1 MTQQPSDLFS
11 RASQWLADA
20 ARSQPEALLL
30 MAAGC
35 ALLMRTG
42 RGSVDSVAARM
53 SQGRYRGSARFQS
66 ATRLRDNV
74 RDTVNETAEQVGSYA
89 GDMAKRMGASAR
101 DYGSTVADTM
111 GDYAETA
118 RDYAENARRT
128 AARYAEDARRNV
140 ADASERAMEQ
150 AQTSYRTAA
159 EAIREQPALIVG
171 LGLVA
176 GAAIAALF
184 PATEVERR
192 TLGAARERIA
202 EAVSETGEN
211 LKEAASEAGERV
223 RQSAAER
230 GLDAEGLKGFAR
242 EAASTFAGAAADAV
256 RASVSSGSDPSAD
269 QPRGGDAER
278 RP

>member
-1 MTQQPSDLFS
+1 MTNQPSDLFS
-11 RASQWLADA
+11 RTSQWLADA

-66 ATRLRDNV
+66 ATRLRDTV
-74 RDTVNETAEQVGSYA
+74 RETAEQAGSYA
-89 GDMAKRMGASAR
+89 GDMAERMGASAR

-118 RDYAENARRT
+118 RDYAENARR
-128 AARYAEDARRNV
+128 AATRYAEDARRNV
-140 ADASERAMEQ
+140 ADTSERVMEQ
-150 AQTSYRTAA
+150 AQTTYRTAA
-159 EAIREQPALIVG
+159 VAMREQPALILG

-223 RQSAAER
+223 KQSAAER
-230 GLDAEGLKGFAR
+230 GLDVEGLKTFAR
-242 EAASTFAGAAADAV
+242 EAAGTFAEAAADAV

>member
-1 MTQQPSDLFS
+1 MNDQPSDLFI
-11 RASQWLADA
+11 RTSQWLADA

-42 RGSVDSVAARM
+42 HGAVDSVAARM
-53 SQGRYRGSARFQS
+53 AHSRDRGSATFQS
-66 ATRLRDNV
+66 ATRPRDSV
-74 RDTVNETAEQVGSYA
+74 RDTVNETAEPVGSYT
-89 GDMAKRMGASAR
+89 GDMAQRMGAAAR

-111 GDYAETA
+111 GDDAETA
-118 RDYAENARRT
+118 RDYAENARRA

-140 ADASERAMEQ
+140 ADTSERVMEQ
-150 AQTSYRTAA
+150 ATYRTAA
-159 EAIREQPALIVG
+159 EAIREQPALIAG

-184 PATEVERR
+184 PATEAERR

-202 EAVSETGEN
+202 EAVSETGEDP
-211 LKEAASEAGERV
+211 KEAASEAGEQV
-223 RQSAAER
+223 KQSAAER
-230 GLDAEGLKGFAR
+230 GLDAEGLKSFAR
-242 EAASTFAGAAADAV
+242 EAAATFAGAAADAV
-256 RASVSSGSDPSAD
+256 RASVSGGSDPSAD